1 MNSIVFLFTEI
12 TVNLSK
18 SNGELLSSSS
28 QFLQCYITNSLE
40 NSVAFIWMKNGLPV
54 INNSRITVNDSQN
67 VSTLQFSPLRTSD
80 GGQYQCVA
88 TILSGEMAFN
98 VTNEIDLNVTGKMNY
113 LSVSIDIMCTND
125 SCMYSIH

>member
-1 MNSIVFLFTEI
+1 M
-12 TVNLSK
+12 SK

-28 QFLQCYITNSLE
+28 QFLQCYITSSLE
-40 NSVAFIWMKNGLPV
+40 NQTIAFIWMKNGLPV
-54 INNSRITVNDSQN
+54 MTNSRITVSDSQN

-113 LSVSIDIMCTND
+113 LSVCIDIMCTND

>member
-1 MNSIVFLFTEI
+1 M
-12 TVNLSK
+12 SK

-28 QFLQCYITNSLE
+28 QFLQCKIASSIGNSI
-40 NSVAFIWMKNGLPV
+40 SFIWMKNGFPV
-54 INNSRITVNDSQN
+54 MNNSRITVSDSQKL
-67 VSTLQFSPLRTSD
+67 STLQFSPLRTSD

-88 TILSGEMAFN
+88 TVSSGEMVFN

-113 LSVSIDIMCTND
+113 LNVCIVIMCTND